1 MPKAK
6 VLVSACLLGVNC
18 RYKGDGQ
25 YLEGVDHLMEYA
37 ELIPVCPEVYGGL
50 TTPRTP
56 SERIDGKVLMRDGT
70 DVTMQFHRGAQEA
83 LNLAKLFGAKYA
95 LMKER
100 SPSCGAGEIYD
111 GSFSGAKTAGN
122 GVAAELLMNNGV
134 KVYGESRLEE
144 LIEQIKGEEK

>member
-1 MPKAK
+1 MAK
-6 VLVSACLLGVNC
+6 QRILVSACLLGVNC

-25 YLEGVDHLMEYA
+25 KLGGIEALMEHA

-50 TTPRTP
+50 PTPRTP
-56 SERIDGKVLMRDGT
+56 AERCGDRVLMRDGT

-83 LNLAKLFGAKYA
+83 VNLAKLFGAEYA
-95 LMKER
+95 LLKER

-111 GSFSGAKTAGN
+111 GSFTGAKTAGN
-122 GVAAELLMNNGV
+122 GVAAEYLMKNGV

-144 LIEQIKGEEK
+144 LIEQVKGEEK

>member
-1 MPKAK
+1 MPRQRI
-6 VLVSACLLGVNC
+6 LVSACLLGVNC

-25 YLEGVDHLMEYA
+25 KLEGIERLMEHA

-50 TTPRTP
+50 PTPRTP
-56 SERIDGKVLMRDGT
+56 AERCGDRVCMRDGT

-83 LNLAKLFGAKYA
+83 VSLAKLFDVKYA
-95 LMKER
+95 LLKER

-111 GSFSGAKTAGN
+111 GSFTGSRTRGN
-122 GVAAELLMNNGV
+122 GVAAEYLMKNGV

-144 LIEQIKGEEK
+144 LIDLVKGEER

>member
-1 MPKAK
+1 MPKMN

-25 YLEGVDHLMEYA
+25 KLEGIERLMECA
-37 ELIPVCPEVYGGL
+37 GVIPVCPEVYGGL

-56 SERIDGKVLMRDGT
+56 AERCGDKVLMRDGR
-70 DVTMQFHRGAQEA
+70 DVTEQFYRGAQEA
-83 LNLAKLFGAKYA
+83 VNLAKLFDVKYA
-95 LMKER
+95 LLKER

-111 GSFSGAKTAGN
+111 GSFTGAKAAGN
-122 GVAAELLMNNGV
+122 GVAAEMLMKSGV
-134 KVYGESRLEE
+134 SVYGESRFEE